1 MGNVSI
7 RHATAADAEPVA
19 TLLGELGYPSAA
31 GEVVARL
38 ARLHEF
44 PAAVV
49 FIAEVD
55 GVVAGVVT
63 GHVFPSL
70 HVSSIVAWLTTLVVG
85 GSYHRRGVGR
95 YLTEAIESWAR
106 QHGAERMSV
115 TSGKH
120 RDGAHTF
127 YERLGYERTGV
138 RLTKRLISE
147 REATI

>member
-1 MGNVSI
+1 
-7 RHATAADAEPVA
+7 
-19 TLLGELGYPSAA
+19 
-31 GEVVARL
+31 
-38 ARLHEF
+38 
-44 PAAVV
+44 
-49 FIAEVD
+49 
-55 GVVAGVVT
+55 
-63 GHVFPSL
+63 
-70 HVSSIVAWLTTLVVG
+70 VAWLTTLVVG

>member
-31 GEVVARL
+31 GDVVSRL
-38 ARLHEF
+38 ARLNEL

-70 HVSSIVAWLTTLVVG
+70 HVSTIVAWLTTLVVG
-85 GSYHRRGVGR
+85 SSYHRRGVGR

-106 QHGAERMSV
+106 KHGAERVSV
-115 TSGKH
+115 TSG
-120 RDGAHTF
+120 
-127 YERLGYERTGV
+127 
-138 RLTKRLISE
+138 
-147 REATI
+147 